1 MSVVHYR
8 IFLKTK
14 TFFFFKNYVSGNTYG
29 REHIKYKPTDEEF
42 WDFSWDEMVSFDLPA
57 LINYVTNYTKQAQLV
72 YIGHSQG
79 TTMVLSELGTNK
91 DLASKI
97 KLFLALGPVATVGYM
112 KSPVKFFADI
122 NPSLIYAV
130 FGRKDFL
137 PSTKF
142 IKWISDKGCTQI
154 PLMCESIM
162 FVFGGP
168 TDNLNNTRLPV
179 ITNHAPGKKLY

>member
-1 MSVVHYR
+1 M
-8 IFLKTK
+8 
-14 TFFFFKNYVSGNTYG
+14 
-29 REHIKYKPTDEEF
+29 KYKPTDEEF
-42 WDFSWDEMVSFDLPA
+42 WDFTWDEMAAFDLPA
-57 LINYVTNYTKQAQLV
+57 LINYVTKYTEQEQLV

-79 TTMVLSELGTNK
+79 TTMVLSSVGTNEE
-91 DLASKI
+91 LASKI

-112 KSPVKFFADI
+112 ESPVRVLSDVDS
-122 NPSLIYAV
+122 NLLYAI
-130 FGRKDFL
+130 FGHRDFL
-137 PSTKF
+137 PSSDF

-179 ITNHAPGKKLY
+179 ITNHSPGKQILQN